1 MYFKNASGVWVPVS
15 HSDPLPAEGKVADD
29 AAATAKPM
37 MVGGKYSATPTTRH
51 DGDAVTLQMSPQG
64 GAYVEVTPSIETTN
78 SAPVVGVKTV
88 TATAAEVFA
97 GASAKA
103 NRRKLLLKNESNVL
117 RFRVGPS
124 TVTQQ
129 NGFPVEPGAVV
140 EFQFDPATA
149 VAIYAIAEGASLS
162 AAVMEV

>member
-1 MYFKNASGVWVPVS
+1 MGSGEPLY
-15 HSDPLPAEGKVADD
+15 PLPAEGKVADD

-37 MVGGKYSATPTTRH
+37 MVGGKYNATPATRH
-51 DGDAVTLQMSPQG
+51 DGDVVTLQMSPQG
-64 GAYVEVTPSIETTN
+64 GAYVEVTRSIETTN

-103 NRRKLLLKNESNVL
+103 NRRKLLIKNESNTL

-124 TVTQQ
+124 SLTQQ
-129 NGFPVEPGAVV
+129 NGFPVEPGASV

-149 VAIYAIAEGASLS
+149 VAIYAIAEGASLEV
-162 AAVMEV
+162 AVMEL